1 MTLPDERA
9 RAVVMTRQFLM
20 DLANRSGTPRI
31 PAAVRQRARSLLRH
45 YPSDF
50 DMDMASY
57 HAPRVF
63 ETQKLDALQTWLL
76 DGKNPSRD
84 I

>member
-9 RAVVMTRQFLM
+9 RAVIMTRQFLM
-20 DLANRSGTPRI
+20 DLANRGGIPRI
-31 PAAVRQRARSLLRH
+31 PSDVRQKARSLLRH
-45 YPSDF
+45 YPSHF
-50 DMDMASY
+50 DMDMASH

-63 ETQKLDALQTWLL
+63 KTQKLDVLQTWLL